1 MMPGEPLSVPAVAR
15 HAHLTTASH
24 FLIYAMVIALTDTAV
39 QFA

>member
-1 MMPGEPLSVPAVAR
+1 MMPGEPLSEPAVAR